1 MIPTRY
7 KPTNEEKQLRKI
19 FVDTLLEK
27 DAKQY
32 FAEHPEKK
40 FAPVGEV
47 AKFVGSGEHGK
58 TFDYEIA
65 LPLTTE
71 IVDCAEDEDEPE
83 YVVWLTAA
91 WSGGPKHHITT
102 VTSPHGCVLR
112 AGLVDAA
119 FTEFLKTPEGQTAA
133 LEFIK
138 HDLGLEDKVA

>member
-1 MIPTRY
+1 M
-7 KPTNEEKQLRKI
+7 
-19 FVDTLLEK
+19 EK

-40 FAPVGEV
+40 FAPVGDV
-47 AKFVGSGEHGK
+47 AKFVGSREHGK

-71 IVDCAEDEDEPE
+71 IVDRAEDEDEPE

-119 FTEFLKTPEGQTAA
+119 FTEFLKTLEGQTAA

-138 HDLGLEDKVA
+138 HDLGLEEKVA